1 HCDGVGESRMA
12 STGPKDRAGH
22 FVQVQQRVGAAMSQV
37 HKVRNKQTHTP
48 ERREVAPDRV
58 SKWPSSQ

>member
-1 HCDGVGESRMA
+1 MA

-22 FVQVQQRVGAAMSQV
+22 FVQVQLRVGAAMSHV

-48 ERREVAPDRV
+48 ERREVARDRV

>member
-1 HCDGVGESRMA
+1 MA
-12 STGPKDRAGH
+12 STGPKDRADL

-37 HKVRNKQTHTP
+37 HKVRNKQPHTP